1 MQFKVEY
8 DDGVWIFTVTS
19 DENEDE
25 YLEEFE
31 ITNYADAKAAAGELI
46 KEIAEAAEADD
57 DEDDEDD
64 PFEDFLDELD
74 E

>member
-8 DDGVWIFTVTS
+8 DDGVWVFTVA
-19 DENEDE
+19 DGGDDLE

-31 ITNYADAKAAAGELI
+31 ITNYADAKAAAADLI

-57 DEDDEDD
+57 DEDD